1 MTIIWNPTKKFIRS
15 TNIYLFQKFIE
26 SKLNKSFLKYNN
38 LWKWSVKDK
47 ENFWDFLS
55 IYFKVRI
62 LKKSKFKVYQ
72 KNKNFIQTKFFNNS
86 SINYYNQIDKF
97 HSKKIA
103 IKFISEKNFIDHL
116 TYDDMHNKVNAL
128 SLHFINLG
136 IIMN

>member
-1 MTIIWNPTKKFIRS
+1 MSFLWNPTKKFIRS

-62 LKKSKFKVYQ
+62 LKLNHVGDMETFKWLW
-72 KNKNFIQTKFFNNS
+72 K
-86 SINYYNQIDKF
+86 
-97 HSKKIA
+97 
-103 IKFISEKNFIDHL
+103 L
-116 TYDDMHNKVNAL
+116 L
-128 SLHFINLG
+128 
-136 IIMN
+136 